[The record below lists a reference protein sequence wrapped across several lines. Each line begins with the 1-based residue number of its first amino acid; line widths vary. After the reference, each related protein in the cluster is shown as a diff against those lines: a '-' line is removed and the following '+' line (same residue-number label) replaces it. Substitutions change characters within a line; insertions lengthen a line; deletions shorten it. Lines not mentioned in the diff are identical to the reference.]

1 MKALSF
7 ESWLNEASR
16 PLKQLSEL
24 EVNRKISMDRYETE
38 LFPRFERLKQQVQNL
53 PKKPSLEEFFAFMQ
67 QDNEFYTRVMGG
79 EFAQPDIRE
88 LWRDYTGRRSAHMKQ
103 YGRK

>member
-1 MKALSF
+1 MKALTFKDWLS
-7 ESWLNEASR
+7 ESQR
-16 PLKQLSEL
+16 PLRKISDLA
-24 EVNRKISMDRYETE
+24 VNRKISIENYETE
-38 LFPRFERLKQQVQNL
+38 LFPRFERLKQQVQAM
-53 PKKPSLEEFFAFMQ
+53 PKKPNLEEFFAWAQ
-67 QDNEFYTRVMGG
+67 GDNEFYTRVMAD